1 MNENLEFK
9 EYFGTPIYVGELP
22 EWVTSLNKE
31 TDHFINVSKKQSKL
45 YIKNRNKQFNKDLKD
60 FGMSYHSSSLINIP
74 KFNDFK
80 IYIENRSKEILDHM
94 GYDLKE
100 YQLKWTELWV
110 QEFAKAGGGNHE
122 GHVHQNN
129 HISGFYF
136 LKCSEKTSFPI
147 FHDPRPAKIM
157 SQLPVKNE
165 SEVTFGSPM
174 IIIKPIIPGTLIMFP
189 SFLEHQFSID
199 YGIDPYRF
207 IHFNI
212 QFIKNEF
219 SN

>member
-1 MNENLEFK
+1 MILMFLK
-9 EYFGTPIYVGELP
+9 

-147 FHDPRPAKIM
+147 LVLGEMKLGCSI
-157 SQLPVKNE
+157 PVLSASCVLNFCMTMANAE
-165 SEVTFGSPM
+165 YGSSTRIIDFTF
-174 IIIKPIIPGTLIMFP
+174 
-189 SFLEHQFSID
+189 SF
-199 YGIDPYRF
+199 
-207 IHFNI
+207 
-212 QFIKNEF
+212 
-219 SN
+219 